1 MSREESAPV
10 SLPPASTGPE
20 TKTLVARVM
29 DELHRKPQTCASLL
43 QTLKDA
49 NSNTVRGALAR
60 LKSAGRVTLDE
71 QGIYRPAKEK

>member
-1 MSREESAPV
+1 
-10 SLPPASTGPE
+10 
-20 TKTLVARVM
+20 M